1 MPDNHTPAL
10 PAWERTDTALTRTV
24 HFDGYRDAVAFT
36 MRVALEAETANHH
49 PDLVLAWGRVEIS
62 LTSHDAG
69 GVTDRD
75 IEMAG
80 AIDQLVGAAPT
91 AD

>member
-1 MPDNHTPAL
+1 MTENQSPDL
-10 PAWERTDTALTRTV
+10 PDWERTDTALTRTV
-24 HFDGYRDAVAFT
+24 RFDGYRDAVAFT

-49 PDLVLAWGRVEIS
+49 PDLVLGWGRVEIS

-75 IEMAG
+75 VEMAR
-80 AIDQLVGAAPT
+80 AIDELVGAAPT
-91 AD
+91 SD

>member
-1 MPDNHTPAL
+1 MNESHHPDL
-10 PAWERTDTALTRTV
+10 PAWESTDTALARTV

-49 PDLVLAWGRVEIS
+49 PDLLLGWGRVEIT

-75 IEMAG
+75 VEMAR
-80 AIDQLVGAAPT
+80 AIDELVSAAPT
-91 AD
+91 SD